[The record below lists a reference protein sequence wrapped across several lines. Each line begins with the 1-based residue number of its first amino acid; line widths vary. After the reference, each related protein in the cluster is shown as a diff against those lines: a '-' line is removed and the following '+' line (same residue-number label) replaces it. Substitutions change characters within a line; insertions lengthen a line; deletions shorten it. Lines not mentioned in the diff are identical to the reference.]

1 MNLGR
6 LGDLTGI
13 RGSRGIREI
22 LISLGITG
30 IGGISRILEG
40 LGRAIKARV
49 VWGIRGSLVEV
60 IIEAVR
66 IKIEWINNLRN

>member
-1 MNLGR
+1 M
-6 LGDLTGI
+6 TGI

-30 IGGISRILEG
+30 IGGILRILEG
-40 LGRAIKARV
+40 LGRVIKVRV